1 MFHKKSAVK
10 KKAILF
16 GNLSDTLLCL
26 TSLAAAGFE
35 YNAIDFER
43 FHKDN

>member
-1 MFHKKSAVK
+1 MFHKNRAIK
-10 KKAILF
+10 KKALLLS
-16 GNLSDTLLCL
+16 NLSDTLLSL
-26 TSLAAAGFE
+26 TSPATAGSE

>member
-1 MFHKKSAVK
+1 MFHKNSAIT
-10 KKAILF
+10 KKAIRLS
-16 GNLSDTLLCL
+16 NPSDTVLCL

>member
-1 MFHKKSAVK
+1 MFYKKSTIK
-10 KKAILF
+10 KKTILLS
-16 GNLSDTLLCL
+16 NPSDTLLCL
-26 TSLAAAGFE
+26 TSPAAAGFE